1 MGKQSRRH
9 RHWICAR
16 RQQAPS
22 PRYGL
27 VRQLLR
33 PYYKPM
39 GRWRGKGTFDHFQ
52 CLVSPFYWSTVWWCE
67 ARRDSGYQCLWE
79 RVPLQLRDASKVS
92 GRYFPFGT
100 WPLWWADDF
109 MGSDEP
115 GPHLD
120 AIRPGGHV
128 SFVELKTSK
137 TEWGESNDTFFAI
150 GDSQSLLS
158 TLVPM

>member
-1 MGKQSRRH
+1 MIISNVLFHPFTG
-9 RHWICAR
+9 
-16 RQQAPS
+16 RQFGGA
-22 PRYGL
+22 
-27 VRQLLR
+27 
-33 PYYKPM
+33 K
-39 GRWRGKGTFDHFQ
+39 RGEIRGTNAFG
-52 CLVSPFYWSTVWWCE
+52 
-67 ARRDSGYQCLWE
+67 SGY
-79 RVPLQLRDASKVS
+79 PYSMRDASKVS